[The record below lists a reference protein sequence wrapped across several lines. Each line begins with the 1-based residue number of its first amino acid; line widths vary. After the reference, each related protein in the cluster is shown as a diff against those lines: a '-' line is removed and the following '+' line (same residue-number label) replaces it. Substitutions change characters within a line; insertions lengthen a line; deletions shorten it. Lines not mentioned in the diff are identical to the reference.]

1 MNAKCSMILSLVI
14 ALGWSAAQAQEL
26 HLSTADDVRNAMSSA
41 LAAIEQAAGIEP
53 NASRQVAEM
62 SDAAAQM
69 LYNSM
74 ENADAFV
81 ANAQRIADRVAAA
94 RITKAAGVV
103 AYPNASA
110 AIASYPPSYPSY
122 NVHYEF
128 VKTLGLVDSPD
139 DRCGDELAEYEAFVA
154 TLQQF
159 SFLYQTI
166 CTVVSCDPTGI
177 VCAVACS
184 LVGIVNV
191 AIDTA
196 ALPMR
201 ACSAHGG
208 NVNSAEIEA
217 AYENTV
223 LLLGAAGFSGGGTAA
238 AGDGDILRRLE
249 ALEAAIEGIRSRQDD
264 IIRLLQAQQARKGAT
279 R

>member
-1 MNAKCSMILSLVI
+1 MFGS
-14 ALGWSAAQAQEL
+14 SAAMAQN
-26 HLSTADDVRNAMSSA
+26 LSSPSADDVRTAMYRA
-41 LAAIEQAAGIEP
+41 LAAIEEAAGIEP
-53 NASRQVAEM
+53 NASRQIAEM
-62 SDAAAQM
+62 SDAAATM
-69 LYNSM
+69 LFNSM
-74 ENADAFV
+74 ENADEFIAT
-81 ANAQRIADRVAAA
+81 AQRIADRVAAA
-94 RITKAAGVV
+94 RMTRATSAVP
-103 AYPNASA
+103 YNPTTSA
-110 AIASYPPSYPSY
+110 AVAGYPPSYPSY

-128 VKTLGLVDSPD
+128 LKTLGLVDSPD

-177 VCAVACS
+177 VCAVACT

-223 LLLGAAGFSGGGTAA
+223 LLLGAGGFSGGGTAA
-238 AGDGDILRRLE
+238 AGDGDIVRRLE
-249 ALEAAIEGIRSRQDD
+249 ALEAAIDGIRTRQDEIVRLLKSRQEPKAAS
-264 IIRLLQAQQARKGAT
+264 R
-279 R
+279 